1 MGSLFRLDGR
11 VALVTGSS
19 RGIGYAIACGLA
31 EQGATVVLAGTN
43 AETLAIARETLIAET
58 STPAER
64 CTFVSFNVSDEA
76 SCIDAVEQIK
86 IQHGRSPDILVNN
99 AGINHRSPLEDFTTE
114 RFEHVLNTNLRAPF
128 VLSRCCAAGM
138 KERGWG
144 RIVNVGSIMGEIGR
158 SGMHAYVSSK
168 HALHGLTKCLAAEL
182 AGSGVTCNTLA
193 PGYVRTDL
201 PKPLQK
207 SEDFSKEINQR
218 TPVGRWGTPRE
229 MAGPC
234 AFLCSDAATYVNGST
249 IVADGGMIETFMGGA
264 AMPMT
269 AKK

>member
-1 MGSLFRLDGR
+1 MPQVNYCRTCAAATTIRFVHGQ
-11 VALVTGSS
+11 LVSIGWPCRRCHQFSS
-19 RGIGYAIACGLA
+19 IGYAIRVASRSKAPPLYWP
-31 EQGATVVLAGTN
+31 
-43 AETLAIARETLIAET
+43 ARMPKHSQSHVNVIAET

-64 CTFVSFNVSDEA
+64 CTLVSFNVSDEA

-201 PKPLQK
+201 TKPLQK
-207 SEDFSKEINQR
+207 SEDSQGRSISAR
-218 TPVGRWGTPRE
+218 PLVGGARRGRWPGRAPF
-229 MAGPC
+229 C
-234 AFLCSDAATYVNGST
+234 
-249 IVADGGMIETFMGGA
+249 VAMRRHT
-264 AMPMT
+264 
-269 AKK
+269 

>member
-1 MGSLFRLDGR
+1 M
-11 VALVTGSS
+11 
-19 RGIGYAIACGLA
+19 
-31 EQGATVVLAGTN
+31 
-43 AETLAIARETLIAET
+43 
-58 STPAER
+58 
-64 CTFVSFNVSDEA
+64 
-76 SCIDAVEQIK
+76 
-86 IQHGRSPDILVNN
+86 
-99 AGINHRSPLEDFTTE
+99 
-114 RFEHVLNTNLRAPF
+114 
-128 VLSRCCAAGM
+128 
-138 KERGWG
+138 
-144 RIVNVGSIMGEIGR
+144 
-158 SGMHAYVSSK
+158 
-168 HALHGLTKCLAAEL
+168 
-182 AGSGVTCNTLA
+182 A

-201 PKPLQK
+201 TKPLQK